1 MIFVHFKFLPTNL
14 RGKKGGKHV
23 ARTRLVL
30 SSLRTVS
37 ALVELAQKHF
47 DSPTGWTRVD
57 ELPFESVLK
66 PVPSARSCWSKIK
79 CSNND

>member
-1 MIFVHFKFLPTNL
+1 M
-14 RGKKGGKHV
+14 
-23 ARTRLVL
+23 ARTRRIL
-30 SSLRTVS
+30 SSLGTVS

-47 DSPTGWTRVD
+47 DTPTGWTRVD

-66 PVPSARSCWSKIK
+66 PVASAINCWSKIK